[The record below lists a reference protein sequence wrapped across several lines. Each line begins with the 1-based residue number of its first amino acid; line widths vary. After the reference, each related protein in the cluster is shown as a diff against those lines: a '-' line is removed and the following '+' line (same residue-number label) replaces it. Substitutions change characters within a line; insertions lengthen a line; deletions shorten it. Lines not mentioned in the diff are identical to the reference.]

1 MNLVAQAQHPTQID
15 SWEVVLMSIVEKIS
29 LTTAEYEKITSRYN
43 TLQGILNA
51 AREPILQD
59 AHIFVQGSIGLKT
72 TIRPLSNAEGDM
84 ANVDADA
91 IVLLPNGHNV
101 NSNEVLDALTSRFQ
115 EGTRTSTPIKP
126 LRRGIRIVYADE
138 NPGFHIDVTPA
149 RNARGNYQSG
159 GYGNL
164 EVPDRETGW
173 KCSTPRDYSKWLED
187 LSNLEI
193 KILRE
198 VAMMDSIPSLEHAT
212 QEPLPEYETYA
223 EHNPLR
229 ATIKLLKRHR
239 DKWASNQDDPLCR
252 PISAVITTLAAK
264 AYEKVAYESHSQALR
279 PIEAIIK
286 IIEYMPKFITK
297 NDEGFA
303 VLNPK
308 DSGENFAEKWNR
320 PNGEGESYRE
330 AFFAWHSQALESVQL
345 GLYDLE
351 NQKNFEDRLIESF
364 GIPRTFIQEQI
375 RNVPD
380 RSWTL
385 PGRNSNV
392 SLNTISLGALAG
404 TSSTAASVHTST
416 EPVGRLG

>member
-15 SWEVVLMSIVEKIS
+15 SWEVVLMNIVQKIS
-29 LTTAEYEKITSRYN
+29 LTPAQYDLITDRYSN
-43 TLQGILNA
+43 LQAILNVA
-51 AREPILQD
+51 EDEILKD

-72 TIRPLSNAEGDM
+72 TIKPAPEAEGDM

-91 IVLLPNGHNV
+91 IVLLPNAQNID
-101 NSNEVLDALTSRFQ
+101 SKEVLDALTKRFE
-115 EGTRTSTPIKP
+115 EGTRTSTPIKS

-149 RNARGNYQSG
+149 RNARGNGQSA

-173 KCSTPRDYSKWLED
+173 KCSTPRDYSLWLEN
-187 LSNLEI
+187 LAKLEI
-193 KILRE
+193 QIIRKMADNKVL
-198 VAMMDSIPSLEHAT
+198 MDSAT
-212 QEPLPEYETYA
+212 QDPLPLYEDYA

-239 DKWASNQDDPLCR
+239 DQWALNSESPEYR

-264 AYEKVAYESHSQALR
+264 AYEKVYKESQAQALR
-279 PIEAIIK
+279 PIEAIVK
-286 IIEYMPKFITK
+286 IIAYMPQFITQTE
-297 NDEGFA
+297 DGFA
-303 VLNPK
+303 VLNPMDK
-308 DSGENFAEKWNR
+308 GENFGEKWNR
-320 PNGEGESYRE
+320 PNGEGESYQE
-330 AFFAWHSQALESVQL
+330 AFFAWHSHALKSVQL

-380 RSWTL
+380 KSWTL

>member
-1 MNLVAQAQHPTQID
+1 MNLLTQAQHPTQID
-15 SWEVVLMSIVEKIS
+15 SWEVVLMNIVQKIS
-29 LTTAEYEKITSRYN
+29 LTHAQYDLITDRYSN
-43 TLQGILNA
+43 LQAILNVA
-51 AREPILQD
+51 DDEILKD

-72 TIRPLSNAEGDM
+72 TIKPAPEAEGDM

-91 IVLLPNGHNV
+91 IVLLPNAQNV
-101 NSNEVLDALTSRFQ
+101 DAKEVLDVLTRRF
-115 EGTRTSTPIKP
+115 EVGTRTSTPIKP

-149 RNARGNYQSG
+149 RNAQGNDQSA

-173 KCSTPRDYSKWLED
+173 KCSTPRDYSLWLEN
-187 LSNLEI
+187 LAKLEI
-193 KILRE
+193 QIIRKMAGDKVL
-198 VAMMDSIPSLEHAT
+198 MDSAT
-212 QEPLPEYETYA
+212 QDPLPLYEDYA

-239 DKWASNQDDPLCR
+239 DQWALNAENPEYR

-264 AYEKVAYESHSQALR
+264 AYEKVYKQSQAQALR
-279 PIEAIIK
+279 PIEAIVK
-286 IIEYMPKFITK
+286 IIAYMPQFITQV
-297 NDEGFA
+297 DEGFA

-330 AFFAWHSQALESVQL
+330 AFFAWHSQALESVLIGLNDL
-345 GLYDLE
+345 GNSASFE
-351 NQKNFEDRLIESF
+351 NKLIESF
-364 GIPRTFIQEQI
+364 GVQRAFIQEQI
-375 RNVPD
+375 INVPD
-380 RSWTL
+380 KSWTL
-385 PGRNSNV
+385 PGRS
-392 SLNTISLGALAG
+392 SQITLNALALNALTG
-404 TSSTAASVHTST
+404 SSSSTASIHTSN

>member
-43 TLQGILNA
+43 TLQAILNT

-72 TIRPLSNAEGDM
+72 TIKPLSNAEGDM

-91 IVLLPNGHNV
+91 IVLLPNAQNAD
-101 NSNEVLDALTSRFQ
+101 SAEVLDVLKTRFE
-115 EGTRTSTPIKP
+115 EGTRTNTPIEP

-149 RNARGNYQSG
+149 RNARGNYQLA

-164 EVPDRETGW
+164 EVPDRVTGW
-173 KCSTPRDYSKWLED
+173 KNSTPRDYSNWLEQ
-187 LSNLEI
+187 LSKLEI
-193 KILRE
+193 KIIRKMAAGDS
-198 VAMMDSIPSLEHAT
+198 VMMESAT
-212 QEPLPEYETYA
+212 QEPLPLYEDYVD
-223 EHNPLR
+223 HNPLR

-239 DKWASNQDDPLCR
+239 DKWASDQADPLCR

-264 AYEKVAYESHSQALR
+264 AYEKVVYESHSQALR
-279 PIEAIIK
+279 SIEAIVK
-286 IIEYMPKFITK
+286 IIAYMPQLITRTE
-297 NDEGFA
+297 DGFS
-303 VLNPK
+303 VLNPMDK
-308 DSGENFAEKWNR
+308 GENFAEKWNR
-320 PNGEGESYRE
+320 PNGEGESYQK
-330 AFFAWHSQALESVQL
+330 AFFVWHSQALESVQI

-364 GIPRTFIQEQI
+364 GVPRAFIQEQI